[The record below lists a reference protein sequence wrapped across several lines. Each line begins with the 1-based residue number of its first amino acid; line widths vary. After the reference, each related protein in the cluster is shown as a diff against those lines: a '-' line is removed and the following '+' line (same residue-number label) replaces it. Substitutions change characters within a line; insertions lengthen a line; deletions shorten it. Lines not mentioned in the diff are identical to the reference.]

1 MKKDLVIT
9 FLSEFIILISGLLVY
24 KFAANLFGENVFS
37 QYALCK
43 RTVALILPA
52 LTIGLGVGIPR
63 YIAFA
68 SSSSDY
74 KHPDTYFIGGFTVLL
89 VCAIFITLLL
99 NLFKAQLSFLL
110 FGDPEYKE
118 LIFPSNL
125 MIVGLILHHICY
137 SYYRGKLQ
145 MVKANTLQLIN
156 YGIIPVVVFIGQDD
170 IIKILSFNGLFWI
183 ISSIIV
189 FIFIAKKVEWT
200 KSFSILPC
208 IKELLN
214 YGVRRVPGDFG
225 LAAILSIP
233 AIITAHVAGI
243 EEAGYVAFG
252 TSILNMAGAVFYPVG
267 LIFLPKASQL
277 ISSKNMDKLKV
288 YISRLG
294 YTTIILT
301 LSGLIIFEIF
311 AEQIINIYLGKTL
324 DELTIISRIV
334 MIGCLSYT
342 YYVSMRSI
350 LDAYYIR
357 SVNTKNII
365 IALLSFLTV
374 AFFIYVLN
382 RNYMFIVITLVGAL
396 YVLGSL
402 TFYDIFKLVRKTQEK

>member
-1 MKKDLVIT
+1 
-9 FLSEFIILISGLLVY
+9 
-24 KFAANLFGENVFS
+24 
-37 QYALCK
+37 
-43 RTVALILPA
+43 
-52 LTIGLGVGIPR
+52 
-63 YIAFA
+63 
-68 SSSSDY
+68 
-74 KHPDTYFIGGFTVLL
+74 
-89 VCAIFITLLL
+89 
-99 NLFKAQLSFLL
+99 
-110 FGDPEYKE
+110 
-118 LIFPSNL
+118 
-125 MIVGLILHHICY
+125 
-137 SYYRGKLQ
+137 
-145 MVKANTLQLIN
+145 
-156 YGIIPVVVFIGQDD
+156 
-170 IIKILSFNGLFWI
+170 
-183 ISSIIV
+183 
-189 FIFIAKKVEWT
+189 
-200 KSFSILPC
+200 
-208 IKELLN
+208 
-214 YGVRRVPGDFG
+214 
-225 LAAILSIP
+225 
-233 AIITAHVAGI
+233 
-243 EEAGYVAFG
+243 
-252 TSILNMAGAVFYPVG
+252 
-267 LIFLPKASQL
+267 
-277 ISSKNMDKLKV
+277 MDKLKV